1 MCRTAAKTERGPVA
15 IQEMVVDER
24 LSSLLKVRK
33 ATRRMTMEREVATVA
48 VGVVVVAA
56 SVGVVGAVAA
66 AMAAVM
72 YTESD
77 QLLRLQPI
85 LGSQNPSQW
94 LGHRLRSYW
103 RRRAWVEARTCL
115 VGRSK
120 TMRDGRGDGEEEERK
135 EDGGDCRSSAN
146 RRAPQVRYG
155 ECQREKV
162 QYKPGIPRSNT
173 THDSHK

>member
-1 MCRTAAKTERGPVA
+1 MYRTAAKIERGPVA
-15 IQEMVVDER
+15 IREMVVDER

-48 VGVVVVAA
+48 VGVAVAA

-94 LGHRLRSYW
+94 LGHRSRSYW

-120 TMRDGRGDGEEEERK
+120 TMRNGRGGWRGRRK
-135 EDGGDCRSSAN
+135 EGRWRRLQILSEQEGTSS
-146 RRAPQVRYG
+146 
-155 ECQREKV
+155 KV
-162 QYKPGIPRSNT
+162 W
-173 THDSHK
+173 